1 MPREPTRAPSEPS
14 LTNTNNPPQ
23 INFTEPDVKDDQP
36 DVKDDQPN
44 VKDDQD
50 LLLDMTVSAYR
61 VLDSTRPDPT
71 DGCWLCYDIKPPYY
85 EGIAVLGNYIQTK
98 DHRACCWQQR
108 GDARLTLQRVTGQGL
123 CIDVPRAYRHL
134 CNTTDSVETTE
145 YLIPPQENWW
155 ACSTGLAPCIRGQ
168 VLKDSED
175 FCGLVLL

>member
-1 MPREPTRAPSEPS
+1 MSRVPGPARSDWKAWVGRRSLIVGPRIGFLCNPIRLKFSTKGKRFPSWEAGQSWGLRLYQSGYDNGLLFTIRLKVQPIQTGPSQGIGHTPVLVPREPTRAPSEPS

-71 DGCWLCYDIKPPYY
+71 DGCW
-85 EGIAVLGNYIQTK
+85 
-98 DHRACCWQQR
+98 
-108 GDARLTLQRVTGQGL
+108 
-123 CIDVPRAYRHL
+123 
-134 CNTTDSVETTE
+134 
-145 YLIPPQENWW
+145 
-155 ACSTGLAPCIRGQ
+155 
-168 VLKDSED
+168 
-175 FCGLVLL
+175 